1 MQVVSSLRPCVR
13 ESLLQMPQGIRF
25 KMCVVNLNEH
35 SPGVAWCEAAHVL
48 HLVVYTPGSQ
58 DSCSV
63 LQLATCAC
71 RSIHVIIHLALA
83 KISVPAVETR
93 RLVLLG
99 LGLLGLLLGGRGNGL
114 DGWVLVL
121 GSDLDGALG
130 LGPGV
135 REGA

>member
-1 MQVVSSLRPCVR
+1 MQVVSSLRPCAR
-13 ESLLQMPQGIRF
+13 EYLLQSPQGIPS
-25 KMCVVNLNEH
+25 KMRPLNEH
-35 SPGVAWCEAAHVL
+35 SPGVAWCESARVL
-48 HLVVYTPGSQ
+48 HLVVYTSGLQ

-63 LQLATCAC
+63 VQLATCAC

-83 KISVPAVETR
+83 KISVQAVETK

-135 REGA
+135 RECA